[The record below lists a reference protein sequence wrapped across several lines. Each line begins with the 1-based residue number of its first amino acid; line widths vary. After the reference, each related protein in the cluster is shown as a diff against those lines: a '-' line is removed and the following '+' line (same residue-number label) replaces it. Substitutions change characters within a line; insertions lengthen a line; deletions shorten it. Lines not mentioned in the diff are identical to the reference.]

1 MRAALWARNSY
12 FNPRR
17 NRDAEKL
24 TCPKARR
31 TTAWTCFDFRAV
43 LHTLRC
49 LPLSE
54 GAGKSLEDMLP
65 TTHKTSR
72 AVRRGRLGKKWDG
85 RSSAPSTWTPSPP
98 GQLIWS
104 PGTQDPQFQRC
115 TDGDGPGAAK
125 AIAEEGDPEGE
136 SRGCLGL
143 SPLPAS
149 GRGQDS
155 ISHWNNHGNT
165 WISLRIFLKQYFYL
179 FTEVIHIHY
188 NKLGKH
194 INRKKKISHLEY
206 PYQAGPHLPVRCI
219 NLFCFM

>member
-104 PGTQDPQFQRC
+104 PGDPRPPVPKMHRWRWSWGRQGYSGGGRPGRREQRLFGTQP
-115 TDGDGPGAAK
+115 TA
-125 AIAEEGDPEGE
+125 
-136 SRGCLGL
+136 
-143 SPLPAS
+143 
-149 GRGQDS
+149 
-155 ISHWNNHGNT
+155 
-165 WISLRIFLKQYFYL
+165 SLRTRARQYFA
-179 FTEVIHIHY
+179 
-188 NKLGKH
+188 
-194 INRKKKISHLEY
+194 LE
-206 PYQAGPHLPVRCI
+206 
-219 NLFCFM
+219 